1 VVFDGRVLLETKM
14 PALLALV
21 ALLAAGCARVRP
33 WQRSRLASVPM
44 VNPLV
49 GEGLEGRYRAK
60 VLESKTGGGAPGIAP
75 GGGCGCTQ

>member
-1 VVFDGRVLLETKM
+1 VTVRSEIPVF
-14 PALLALV
+14 ALAV
-21 ALLAAGCARVRP
+21 ALTMAGCARVRP
-33 WQRSRLASVPM
+33 WERARVASAPM